1 MADATVRSA
10 RGRVL
15 RYVVVVL
22 VLAMSLAYVVLTFDW
37 RAIGAALA
45 NANLVLLIVGG
56 CSTILAYFAVRAAR
70 WAVVLR
76 GSGLRLPFGALY
88 RWSVFSQ
95 AAIIVTPFQ
104 SGEMVKIELMRSAG
118 LGTRIEGY
126 GGLVV
131 ERAADVG
138 VLIAIAAVAVL
149 ANLDRLFAFASAVWV
164 VAALGAVGVA
174 VLLLVARRRLG
185 FLTDLARSAS
195 DVARHPGVLV
205 AVVGLTFV
213 AWSIVALGWLLCFR
227 SVGVVVSYTGHDGSD
242 VSGAEYKHGEL
253 VKKGERGVWNEPL
266 LPGKYAFNTYA
277 GKVITVPTT
286 NFILKWTKGETGFH
300 RFDENLSEVSLIT
313 KDAFEPSLP
322 LSVVVHNDYRKAP
335 LVVQRFGDVKR
346 LVEQTLDPMV
356 AAYFKNIA
364 QTRTLIQLLQERSL
378 IQAISSEEMKARFGH
393 YNLELEEVLIGTP
406 TAAQGDKHI
415 ATILE
420 QLRSRQIAEEQIETY
435 ARHDPL
441 PV

>member
-1 MADATVRSA
+1 MADAAVRSA
-10 RGRVL
+10 KGRFV

-22 VLAMSLAYVVLTFDW
+22 LLAMSLAYVVLTFDW

-45 NANLVLLIVGG
+45 NANLLLLIVGG

-76 GSGLRLPFGALY
+76 GSGIRLPFVALY

-138 VLIAIAAVAVL
+138 VLIVIAAVAVL

-164 VAALGAVGVA
+164 VAALGAVGLA
-174 VLLLVARRRLG
+174 VLLVVARRRLG

-213 AWSIVALGWLLCFR
+213 SWSIVALGWLLCFR
-227 SVGVVVSYTGHDGSD
+227 SVGVVVSIGEALGLVAVVTLVNVASLIP
-242 VSGAEYKHGEL
+242 GA
-253 VKKGERGVWNEPL
+253 VGV
-266 LPGKYAFNTYA
+266 
-277 GKVITVPTT
+277 
-286 NFILKWTKGETGFH
+286 
-300 RFDENLSEVSLIT
+300 SEVGIT
-313 KDAFEPSLP
+313 ECL
-322 LSVVVHNDYRKAP
+322 LRLGQTSV
-335 LVVQRFGDVKR
+335 Q
-346 LVEQTLDPMV
+346 
-356 AAYFKNIA
+356 A
-364 QTRTLIQLLQERSL
+364 QTGAMIIRAYAL
-378 IQAISSEEMKARFGH
+378 
-393 YNLELEEVLIGTP
+393 EVLVLAAVHALAWRSIRSATSLKDETP
-406 TAAQGDKHI
+406 
-415 ATILE
+415 
-420 QLRSRQIAEEQIETY
+420 
-435 ARHDPL
+435 
-441 PV
+441 